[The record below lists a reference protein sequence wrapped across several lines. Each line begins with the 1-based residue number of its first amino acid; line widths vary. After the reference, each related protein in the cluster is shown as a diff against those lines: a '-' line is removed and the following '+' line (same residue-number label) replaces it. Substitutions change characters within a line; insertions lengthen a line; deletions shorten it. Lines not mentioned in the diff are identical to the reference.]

1 MNIKKAVLVFL
12 RLCINRDYR
21 QLRLLGVFDPGYYLS
36 LRERIT
42 GDRGDTIDPL
52 WTYVKTVQTAVQKSG
67 CQAEGCSQQADP
79 HPLFDTSYYLLRY
92 FPEGLKEN
100 PFLNYLSTGWKK
112 GFWPGPFFDP
122 DTYGSWS
129 GWRAEDGNPLCHYIR
144 VGQQQGKSPSQNFDF
159 QFYFDKNPILVG
171 VNNEI
176 IKHYKLHG
184 ASIGKSPLPLF
195 DPAFYLGSLGIP
207 GSNKTPVLDPLSHYL
222 SGAEDGAARPCRY
235 FDPAF
240 YLEQCGAGISKGEAL
255 CHYISKGVFDQ
266 IYCCPQVAD
275 LEDKPLISIL
285 VPVYNPDLSVLRNC
299 IRSVLYQAYPHWE
312 LCLADD
318 CSPRPEVRVLLQEWA
333 EKDTRIKV
341 TFLSEN
347 NGIAGATNSAATLA
361 TGSYVCFLDNDDELT
376 VDCLLKVVEEINAS
390 GADLLYSD
398 EDLIGNDGT
407 VLSVFRKPGFNQALL
422 FSHNYI
428 THFVAVKRTLFEKV
442 GGLDALYD
450 GAQDYDLLLKLT
462 EQCERVVHIPEILY
476 HWRASETSTSINHGQ
491 KNYANEAGRKALE
504 AAMVRRQLPLCA
516 LHTELNFFYHLRASH
531 ELPSSVSVIIWIA
544 DAGECNEEL
553 FSTIIK
559 GSGAA
564 HLEYILVSKKRPT
577 KEKVNEWA
585 AFAGV
590 QIRVASWQQT
600 EGLAEVLNRVIGQLE
615 SEFVVLIDGTAQAM
629 SQDWLEGLT
638 SPFFLADVAMVC
650 GRVSFAGS
658 DGPSYL
664 YPQLTNERALYL
676 HDFLH
681 SSTRHMAGLHC
692 LQDLSYGHWQ
702 LTMFR
707 RLEYLEL
714 GGFSTKEYPHLF
726 AMADF
731 SYRLVESGKRI
742 IYSPYTSL
750 VKTDAS
756 SHLFTDDAEMLEDEK
771 ARFQLKLRERQISF
785 DRYYSKGLLADHK
798 IDEDSY
804 LCWLKG
810 EKQSG

>member
-12 RLCINRDYR
+12 RVCINKEYR
-21 QLRLLGVFDPGYYLS
+21 QLRLLGVFDSGYYLS
-36 LRERIT
+36 LQERLT
-42 GDRGDTIDPL
+42 GDQGDTLDPL
-52 WTYVKTVQTAVQKSG
+52 WTYVKTALTAVQQDSRG
-67 CQAEGCSQQADP
+67 AGDWSQQADP

-92 FPEGLKEN
+92 FPEGLQEN
-100 PFLNYLSTGWKK
+100 PFLHYLSSGWKH
-112 GFWPGPFFDP
+112 GFCPGPFFDP
-122 DTYGSWS
+122 DIYGSWS

-144 VGQQQGKSPSQNFDF
+144 LGQQQGKSPSLNFDF
-159 QFYFDKNPILVG
+159 QFYFDTNPILAG
-171 VNNEI
+171 LKNEI

-195 DPAFYLGSLGIP
+195 DPEFYLGSLALSGL
-207 GSNKTPVLDPLSHYL
+207 GKTPVLDPLSHYL
-222 SGAEDGAARPCRY
+222 CRAKEEGARPAAC
-235 FDPAF
+235 FDPEF
-240 YLEQCGAGISKGEAL
+240 YLDQCGAGISKGEAL
-255 CHYISKGVFDQ
+255 CHYVTKGVFDQ
-266 IYCCPQVAD
+266 LYCCRRVAE
-275 LEDKPLISIL
+275 LKDKPLISLL
-285 VPVYNPDLSVLRNC
+285 VPVYNPDPAVLRNC

-318 CSPRPEVRVLLQEWA
+318 CSPRPEVRVLLQEWS

-361 TGSYVCFLDNDDELT
+361 TGSYVGFLDNDDELT
-376 VDCLLKVVEEINAS
+376 VDCLLKVVEELNAS

-428 THFVAVKRTLFEKV
+428 THFVTVKKSLFEKV

-504 AAMVRRQLPLCA
+504 AAMVRRQIPLGA
-516 LHTELNFFYHLRASH
+516 LHTELNFFYQLRACRKV
-531 ELPSSVSVIIWIA
+531 EPSVSVIIWGA
-544 DAGECNEEL
+544 DAGECHQNL
-553 FSTIIK
+553 VSTLIE

-564 HLEYILVSKKRPT
+564 YPEYILVSTKRAAS
-577 KEKVNEWA
+577 EKLN
-585 AFAGV
+585 
-590 QIRVASWQQT
+590 QRVAIADVQVRVVSCPPA
-600 EGLAEVLNRVIGQLE
+600 EGIASALNRVIGQLE

-629 SQDWLEGLT
+629 SHDWLEGLT
-638 SPFFLADVAMVC
+638 SPFLLEDVAMVC
-650 GRVSFAGS
+650 GRVNFDGS

-664 YPQLTNERALYL
+664 YPQLSNEDALYF
-676 HDFLH
+676 HDFLQ

-692 LQDLSYGHWQ
+692 LQDVSYGNWQ
-702 LTMFR
+702 LAMFR
-707 RLEYLEL
+707 REEYLDL
-714 GGFSTKEYPHLF
+714 GGFLAQEFPHLF

-731 SYRLVESGKRI
+731 SCRLVESGKRI
-742 IYSPYTSL
+742 IYTPYASL
-750 VKTDAS
+750 VKTSIS
-756 SHLFTDDAEMLEDEK
+756 SLPLTDDVEGLIAEK
-771 ARFQLKLRERQISF
+771 AWFQQKLRDRKISF
-785 DRYYSKGLLADHK
+785 DPYYSKGLLADHK
-798 IDEDSY
+798 IDEASF
-804 LCWLKG
+804 LGWLEG
-810 EKQSG
+810 QKQSG